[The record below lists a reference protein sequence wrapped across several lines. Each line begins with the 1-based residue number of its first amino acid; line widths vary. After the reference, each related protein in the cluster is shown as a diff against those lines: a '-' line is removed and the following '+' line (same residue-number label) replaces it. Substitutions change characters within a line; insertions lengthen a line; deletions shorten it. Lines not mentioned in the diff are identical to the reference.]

1 MEFAAKKLRE
11 QYIRDGSFPDVKIMF
26 DAVRERQQDDTLE
39 KLHTERLVAAVI
51 NKRDEFNDI
60 DLVMPKRT
68 PYTILRTDH
77 GLVRPFYIRHNDDEI
92 MVTCT
97 NIERH
102 FKT

>member
-11 QYIRDGSFPDVKIMF
+11 QYIRDGSFPDVKIIF
-26 DAVRERQQDDTLE
+26 DPVRERQQDDTLE
-39 KLHTERLVAAVI
+39 KLHSEKLVAAVI

-77 GLVRPFYIRHNDDEI
+77 GLVRPFYIRNNDDEI

-97 NIERH
+97 NIDRH